1 MGSRTKTA
9 GAGISAILAAVL
21 LTAITAAPADDPT
34 TQPAQP
40 DANTAP
46 VAEAKRPD
54 ANTPK
59 GYLEQYSS
67 QVRRL
72 IRLRWTKESPRFDRG
87 VWERNVTPA
96 QREMMYKRL
105 LKRFRRWSDP
115 EESAEFISKGPAV
128 GLLWFELHEKVGG
141 YHSDDDKPWRKKIT
155 RKIKNGKLHG
165 LLHTRPSRMV
175 IHLTELVSVPRQMF
189 VCDREKWGFR
199 LTITDDSARMF
210 ISLYAPKDGRVRMVY
225 LTPEASHVA
234 EASTFRELYSQN
246 AKEFE
251 ELMFPML
258 RRLGVSLPPGRLEP
272 PVVGAV
278 LSELM
283 GEIDQAERN
292 ELASLF
298 TDLCGAKADRRS
310 AGDRLNRYFGRYR
323 KAIEAELEKK
333 DLSSAVLKELRTIA
347 ASHPVPEEYA
357 QLVEALGLLDD
368 AEYLGSLLADA
379 DPTEKTLLADRL
391 AKLTGKDFG
400 TDGDAWGK
408 WLTARPEP
416 PAPPGADAKHVVAEA
431 AFGKHKKYISKIACL
446 KWTSQGIRVD
456 QDKWKTG
463 FEDQSDAELLDELH
477 RLLRAAGQPEE
488 RIKRQLRVAT
498 SGAPWAKAYNLMY
511 WAAKS
516 RGGGIGRREFLK
528 VTTHYAHFKGGD
540 LKGGLSSDCRRVELT
555 FQEENPPE
563 RLIKIY
569 DDAKGAFR
577 MSFIEPAGR
586 QVVVYNEARDGKIR
600 LLCLHG
606 QEHLI
611 TEAASLEALYKA
623 HKDRLTRDVFP
634 IFEAVGVSL
643 PDGAPPKNDP
653 SPVKDPVKPLVIT
666 VTIENSDPNIPPQ
679 VIDLDDDD
687 SDLNDDDF
695 PKVFPKD
702 IEKDKKK

>member
-21 LTAITAAPADDPT
+21 LTAITAAPAEDPT
-34 TQPAQP
+34 TQPAES
-40 DANTAP
+40 DANTTP
-46 VAEAKRPD
+46 VADAKKPD

-59 GYLEQYSS
+59 GYLEQYSG

-87 VWERNVTPA
+87 VWKRNVTPA

-105 LKRFRRWSDP
+105 LKKYRRWSDP

-141 YHSDDDKPWRKKIT
+141 HHSDDDKPWRKKIT
-155 RKIKNGKLHG
+155 RTIKNGKLHG

-175 IHLTELVSVPRQMF
+175 IHLTERVSVPRRLF
-189 VCDREKWGFR
+189 VCDRDKWGFR
-199 LTITDDSARMF
+199 LTITDESARMF
-210 ISLYAPKDGRVRMVY
+210 IALHAPKDGRVRMVY
-225 LTPEASHVA
+225 LTPKACHIA
-234 EASTFRELYSQN
+234 EASTFRELYRQN
-246 AKEFE
+246 AREFE
-251 ELMFPML
+251 ELMFPTL

-298 TDLCGAKADRRS
+298 TDLDGAKADRRS
-310 AGDRLNRYFGRYR
+310 AGDRLDRYFGRYR

-333 DLSSAVLKELRTIA
+333 DLSPGVLKELRTIA

-368 AEYLGSLLADA
+368 AEYLSSLLADA
-379 DPTEKTLLADRL
+379 DPAEKTLLADRL

-408 WLTARPEP
+408 WLASRPKP

-431 AFGKHKKYISKIACL
+431 ALGKHKQYISKIACL

-456 QDKWKTG
+456 QDKWKTA
-463 FEDQSDAELLDELH
+463 FENQPDAELLDELH
-477 RLLRAAGQPEE
+477 RLLRAAGQSEE
-488 RIKRQLRVAT
+488 RIKRQLRVTT
-498 SGAPWAKAYNLMY
+498 SGAPWAKAYSLMY
-511 WAAKS
+511 WATKS
-516 RGGGIGRREFLK
+516 RGGGIGHRGLTGVK
-528 VTTHYAHFKGGD
+528 GGIHYAHLKGGD
-540 LKGGLSSDCRRVELT
+540 LKGGISSDCRQVKLT
-555 FQEENPPE
+555 LQEEKDPE
-563 RLIKIY
+563 RLIKIH
-569 DDAKGAFR
+569 DEAKGAFR

-600 LLCLHG
+600 LLYLHG

-611 TEAASLEALYKA
+611 IEAASLEALYKT
-623 HKDRLTRDVFP
+623 HKDRLIRDVFP
-634 IFEAVGVSL
+634 MFEAVGVSL

-653 SPVKDPVKPLVIT
+653 SPVKDPVKPLQIT
-666 VTIENSDPNIPPQ
+666 VTIENSDPNIPPE
-679 VIDLDDDD
+679 VIDLGDD
-687 SDLNDDDF
+687 
-695 PKVFPKD
+695 PAKERAEAK
-702 IEKDKKK
+702 EKDNQN